1 MALGNTLNAVRIAR
15 GETLR
20 QVAGAVGMDPT
31 HLSKLERGMVGCS
44 DELKLALAQ
53 HFGVPLTD
61 LFFQTDV
68 ELSSSGTAR

>member
-1 MALGNTLNAVRIAR
+1 MALGNNLNVVRVAR

-20 QVAGAVGMDPT
+20 QVGAAVGMDPT
-31 HLSKLERGMVGCS
+31 HLSKLERGLVGCS

-61 LFFQTDV
+61 LFFQPDV
-68 ELSSSGTAR
+68 ELVSSEATR